1 MLDLTHITPADVAAA
16 MGITPRAVRMRAARE
31 NWRFETIQVRGGST
45 RQYVVAGLPKDVLAA
60 VARQAVTRAPV
71 ERKPAST
78 EQIASAWSRFDRANA
93 KLKATAERRM
103 RALFA
108 LEELVRSGLSRV
120 DARNQVVAQLQRE
133 NVRGASVASLQRWEA
148 TVRGSHRG
156 DWLALLLP
164 QFVGRTA
171 EAQIPVDAWDI
182 FKADFLR
189 LERPS
194 ASSCYDRLQ
203 RIATARGW
211 VLPPLRTF
219 QRRLD
224 RQIPRHVQVL
234 AREGEE
240 ALLDIFPAQR
250 RDRTVF
256 RALEAVNADGHTF
269 DVFVRFPD
277 GTVGRPV
284 VIPFQDLYSG
294 KILSRRIGQTE
305 SADLARLS
313 FHDLVTTFGIP
324 SHVWLDNGRG
334 FASKMLTGGAP
345 NRYRFKVK
353 PEDLDGVIVRLGAQV
368 HWATPY
374 HGQAKPIE
382 RAFRDWAD
390 RIAKHPAFAGA
401 YTGNSPGAKPENY
414 GSRAVDF
421 ATFAR
426 VVDEEIAAHNARPG
440 RRTAVCDGRQS
451 FDDVFAASYS
461 ASPVTK
467 ATAEQLRHLL
477 LATEA
482 VTASARDGS
491 ITLAGNRYWCEAL
504 TPHAGSKVVVRFDAD
519 NLHGGTVQVYTLAD
533 QFIGTADCIAA
544 VGFADTQAAKEHSR
558 AKRQWRRAAKQQ
570 LEAERRMS
578 AAEVAD
584 QMPKGETPPMPPAR
598 VIQPVFKP
606 TPSPASEQ
614 GELSDEE
621 RVTHAF
627 LERQLKDRFA

>member
-1 MLDLTHITPADVAAA
+1 MIDQPATMREIAEALRIDRSNV
-16 MGITPRAVRMRAARE
+16 VRRAARE
-31 NWRFETIQVRGGST
+31 RWDFKECDARGGKQ
-45 RQYVVAGLPKDVLAA
+45 RVYPMNRLPQDVQVAVL
-60 VARQAVTRAPV
+60 RLRAPV
-71 ERKPAST
+71 ITTRGPAAKGASQDVI
-78 EQIASAWSRFDRANA
+78 ESAWNRYSGAEAN
-93 KLKATAERRM
+93 LKAVAERRS

-108 LEELVRSGLSRV
+108 IDEMQRTGVSRA
-120 DARNQVVAQLQRE
+120 DARRQVVAQLKRE
-133 NVRGASVASLQRWEA
+133 KVRGASIATVQRWEA
-148 TVRGSHRG
+148 TVRGVHRSHYI
-156 DWLALLLP
+156 AFLLP
-164 QFVGRTA
+164 QYSGRTA
-171 EAQIPVDAWDI
+171 EAEIPNEAWEI
-182 FKADFLR
+182 FKGDYLR
-189 LERPS
+189 LEAPT
-194 ASSCYDRLQ
+194 ASSCYERLQ
-203 RIATARGW
+203 RIAAQRGW
-211 VLPPLRTF
+211 ALPAIKTF
-219 QRRLD
+219 TRRLD
-224 RQIPRHVQVL
+224 RQIKRPAQVL
-234 AREGEE
+234 ARKGEE
-240 ALLDIFPAQR
+240 AMLDMFPAQR

-256 RALEAVNADGHTF
+256 NALEAVNADGHIF

-461 ASPVTK
+461 ASPVRK

-491 ITLAGNRYWCEAL
+491 LTLAGNRYWCEAL
-504 TPHAGSKVVVRFDAD
+504 TAHAGQKVVVRFDAD
-519 NLHGGTVQVYTLAD
+519 NLHGGVVQVYTLAD
-533 QFIGTADCIAA
+533 QFVGTADCIAA
-544 VGFADTQAAKEHSR
+544 VGFADTQAAKEHAR
-558 AKRQWRRAAKQQ
+558 AKRTWRRAAKQQ

-584 QMPKGETPPMPPAR
+584 QLPKGETPPVPPAR
-598 VIQPVFKP
+598 VIQPVFKH
-606 TPSPASEQ
+606 TPVQ
-614 GELSDEE
+614 DRGELTDDERAE
-621 RVTHAF
+621 HAF
-627 LERQLKDRFA
+627 LERALRDRFA